1 MEAKWMSK
9 YKVTVIGK
17 TYEVE
22 VEDIDDSV
30 SLSAVRPVAASVSTA
45 PKPAPAA
52 APAARSDP
60 KPIQVQAPAP
70 TPALAASDGAEDI
83 ISPMPGTVLNVLV
96 NDGQTVTKGQMV
108 LVFEAM
114 KMENEI
120 FASADATVSKVHV
133 AKGDAIETGTLLIS
147 LA

>member
-1 MEAKWMSK
+1 MSK

-22 VEDIDDSV
+22 VEDIDDGV
-30 SLSAVRPVAASVSTA
+30 SLSAIRPVAASVYTE

-70 TPALAASDGAEDI
+70 APAPAPAASDGAEDI

>member
-1 MEAKWMSK
+1 MSK

-30 SLSAVRPVAASVSTA
+30 SLSAIRPVAASVSTA

>member
-30 SLSAVRPVAASVSTA
+30 SLSAIRPVAASVSTA

>member
-1 MEAKWMSK
+1 MSK

-22 VEDIDDSV
+22 VEDIDDGV
-30 SLSAVRPVAASVSTA
+30 SLSAIRPVAASVYTE